1 MSNKLVCKILLLFLD
16 RLLSIKQNDYYLG
29 NNILDCEI
37 IDGPSKGKRIFIPKF
52 KLREIDYECGYKIER
67 FQFPVSLGY
76 ALTINKSQGQTFN
89 QIGLELQTPVFSH
102 GQLYVALSRV
112 RSFNNLK
119 IRVLSTQEQGK
130 KTNVQ
135 GTFTKNIVF
144 REILV
149 ISIIL
154 HYLITIIKLI

>member
-1 MSNKLVCKILLLFLD
+1 M
-16 RLLSIKQNDYYLG
+16 
-29 NNILDCEI
+29 
-37 IDGPSKGKRIFIPKF
+37 
-52 KLREIDYECGYKIER
+52 REIDYECGYKIER
-67 FQFPVSLGY
+67 FQFPVCLGY

-119 IRVLSTQEQGK
+119 IRVLTTQEQGK

-144 REILV
+144 RERALPD
-149 ISIIL
+149 L
-154 HYLITIIKLI
+154 T

>member
-1 MSNKLVCKILLLFLD
+1 M
-16 RLLSIKQNDYYLG
+16 
-29 NNILDCEI
+29 
-37 IDGPSKGKRIFIPKF
+37 
-52 KLREIDYECGYKIER
+52 REIDYECGYKIER
-67 FQFPVSLGY
+67 FQFPVCLGY

-119 IRVLSTQEQGK
+119 IRVLTTQEQGK

-135 GTFTKNIVF
+135 GTFRKNIVF

-149 ISIIL
+149 IFISIIL
-154 HYLITIIKLI
+154 YYLITIKTNLNKFFLRIDFAFYIKKVNCLLFKL